1 MGDPKGKEKL
11 LRSLDMAEEL
21 NMDEHVGRVYI
32 NIGDALLRA
41 RMYDGLI
48 ELLTTGADYCL
59 EHGLD
64 LWRMWILSSLA
75 RAHLDRGDWSRAV
88 EVAETVLRGERG
100 ELPRV
105 SALPVI
111 ATVRARRGDPDT
123 RPLLDEAKTMA
134 DREGE
139 LQYAVPVSVARAEA
153 AWLEGRPEAIRD
165 ETEAPFQKA
174 IGLDAWWMVGEM
186 LCWRWRAGLH
196 DKVHPRVPERYR
208 AEIEG
213 DFAKAAA
220 AWSALGCEYEAAL
233 ALASAD
239 DDELLRQS
247 LVKLQRLGA
256 RAAAAIVARKLRAR
270 GARGI
275 SRGPRSST
283 QRNAALLTEREL
295 EVLDLVKSG
304 MRNSEIAGRLF
315 LTSKTVDH
323 HVSSILRKLA
333 VDSRAQ
339 AAREATRLGMLN

>member
-1 MGDPKGKEKL
+1 MW
-11 LRSLDMAEEL
+11 
-21 NMDEHVGRVYI
+21 V
-32 NIGDALLRA
+32 
-41 RMYDGLI
+41 
-48 ELLTTGADYCL
+48 LT
-59 EHGLD
+59 
-64 LWRMWILSSLA
+64 SLA
-75 RAHLDRGDWSRAV
+75 RAHLHRGDWSRAV

-111 ATVRARRGDPDT
+111 ATVRARRGDPDAW
-123 RPLLDEAKTMA
+123 PLLDEAKALA

-139 LQYAVPVSVARAEA
+139 LQFGVPVSVARAEA
-153 AWLEGRPEAIRD
+153 AWLEGRSEAVRD
-165 ETEAPFQKA
+165 ETEAAFQKA
-174 IGLDAWWMVGEM
+174 MELDAWWMLGEM
-186 LCWRWRAGLH
+186 LCWRWRAGLR
-196 DKVHPRVPERYR
+196 DEIHPLVPDRYR

-213 DFAKAAA
+213 DFSKAAA
-220 AWSALGCEYEAAL
+220 LWSALGCEYEAAL
-233 ALASAD
+233 SLASAD

-247 LVKLQRLGA
+247 LLKLQRLGA

-315 LTSKTVDH
+315 LTPKTVDH
-323 HVSSILRKLA
+323 HVSSILRKLE
-333 VDSRAQ
+333 VDSRGQ
-339 AAREATRLGMLN
+339 AAREATRLGLLN